1 MNKICLLL
9 CCLLPGLFRAG
20 AQELKMT
27 EYAPLTQIYGE
38 VCESDELLPMGDVG
52 VEFGYVLYQAA
63 ITVPAGEA
71 ALELENVRDYAAVYL
86 DGVFQGALT
95 DNRKTLTLKAEP
107 GRHTLQLYVENIGRI
122 TYGPEILDNSKGL
135 FGEARLGGET
145 IAGWTIT
152 PLEVRDTDP
161 ETLEFEA
168 LGPCNTPCFRRGQ
181 FDRAA
186 HEGAVYLDVSGWGMG
201 EVWINGH
208 YLGSFWDEEKQQSI
222 LIPAEILA
230 EKGNRIVVFDLKN
243 NDPGATMRLSDKP
256 VFKYHA
262 QPMKKITVIALL
274 LAAALGAQARNGS
287 GKPAYK
293 DAGRPVEERVSDLLS
308 RMTLEEKVM
317 QLNQYTLGRNDNANN
332 VADPVDKIPAE
343 IGSLIYFDTSP
354 GLRNRLQKKA
364 IEQSRLGIPV
374 LFGYDVIHGFRTT
387 YPISLAQAC
396 SWNPALV
403 KQAAEV
409 AAQEARMSG
418 VEWTFSPMIDVARD
432 GRWGRVSEGYGEDP
446 YANAVYGVAAVE
458 GYQGDNLADSRRV
471 AACLKHFVGYG
482 ASEAGRDYVYT
493 EISRQTLWDTYM
505 PPYQAGI
512 EAGAATVMSCF
523 NDISGTP
530 GTANPYILTE
540 VLKERWAH
548 DGFVVS
554 DWAAIEQLRSQGVAA
569 DRKEAAEKAFNAGVE
584 MDMMNRCYDA
594 HLAALVREGKVSQ
607 EKLDEAVRRVLRLKF
622 RLGLFE
628 RPYTPESEE
637 TDRFLLPASLAV
649 AERLAEESMVLL
661 KNENNTLP
669 LKAARRIAVIGP
681 MAQNRLHLLGAW
693 SAHGREEDA
702 VSLFAGLENEYR
714 GRAELLYARGC
725 DFDGEDRSGF
735 REAVAAAAAADVVVL
750 CLGEKKQWSG
760 ENASRSTIALPEI
773 QEQLAAELAQTGKPL
788 VLVLSSGRPLE
799 LCRLEPLCGAMVQM
813 WQPGIRGG
821 NPLAGILSGR
831 INPSGRLDM
840 TFPRSTGQIPI
851 YYNRRQSGRTHQGKY
866 QDIPSTPLYE
876 FGHGLSYTTFE
887 YGDLRPSA
895 TTLRRG
901 EKVTVE
907 VSVTNTGGMDGAE
920 TVHWFISDPVC
931 RISRPVRELK
941 HFEKQPIRRGETRTF
956 RFEIDPEKD
965 LSFTDG
971 DGNRFL
977 EPGDYFI
984 LVKDKKVKL
993 TLTD

>member
-1 MNKICLLL
+1 
-9 CCLLPGLFRAG
+9 
-20 AQELKMT
+20 
-27 EYAPLTQIYGE
+27 
-38 VCESDELLPMGDVG
+38 
-52 VEFGYVLYQAA
+52 
-63 ITVPAGEA
+63 
-71 ALELENVRDYAAVYL
+71 
-86 DGVFQGALT
+86 
-95 DNRKTLTLKAEP
+95 
-107 GRHTLQLYVENIGRI
+107 
-122 TYGPEILDNSKGL
+122 
-135 FGEARLGGET
+135 
-145 IAGWTIT
+145 
-152 PLEVRDTDP
+152 
-161 ETLEFEA
+161 
-168 LGPCNTPCFRRGQ
+168 
-181 FDRAA
+181 
-186 HEGAVYLDVSGWGMG
+186 
-201 EVWINGH
+201 
-208 YLGSFWDEEKQQSI
+208 
-222 LIPAEILA
+222 
-230 EKGNRIVVFDLKN
+230 
-243 NDPGATMRLSDKP
+243 
-256 VFKYHA
+256 
-262 QPMKKITVIALL
+262 
-274 LAAALGAQARNGS
+274 
-287 GKPAYK
+287 
-293 DAGRPVEERVSDLLS
+293 
-308 RMTLEEKVM
+308 MTLEEKVM

-354 GLRNRLQKKA
+354 ELRNRLQKKA

-493 EISRQTLWDTYM
+493 EISRQTLWDTYI

-735 REAVAAAAAADVVVL
+735 REAVAAAR
-750 CLGEKKQWSG
+750 G
-760 ENASRSTIALPEI
+760 
-773 QEQLAAELAQTGKPL
+773 
-788 VLVLSSGRPLE
+788 
-799 LCRLEPLCGAMVQM
+799 CR
-813 WQPGIRGG
+813 RGG
-821 NPLAGILSGR
+821 PL
-831 INPSGRLDM
+831 P
-840 TFPRSTGQIPI
+840 
-851 YYNRRQSGRTHQGKY
+851 
-866 QDIPSTPLYE
+866 
-876 FGHGLSYTTFE
+876 
-887 YGDLRPSA
+887 
-895 TTLRRG
+895 RG
-901 EKVTVE
+901 EKAVE
-907 VSVTNTGGMDGAE
+907 RRERLALDDRASRNPGAAGRRTDPDRKTAGFGSVQRPAAGAVPPRTPLRGHGADVAARHPGRKPSRGNSVGEDQPLGTPRHDVPPLDGPGSDLLQPPPE
-920 TVHWFISDPVC
+920 RPHPSGQISGHPQHAA
-931 RISRPVRELK
+931 L
-941 HFEKQPIRRGETRTF
+941 
-956 RFEIDPEKD
+956 
-965 LSFTDG
+965 
-971 DGNRFL
+971 
-977 EPGDYFI
+977 
-984 LVKDKKVKL
+984 
-993 TLTD
+993 

>member
-1 MNKICLLL
+1 
-9 CCLLPGLFRAG
+9 
-20 AQELKMT
+20 
-27 EYAPLTQIYGE
+27 
-38 VCESDELLPMGDVG
+38 
-52 VEFGYVLYQAA
+52 
-63 ITVPAGEA
+63 
-71 ALELENVRDYAAVYL
+71 
-86 DGVFQGALT
+86 
-95 DNRKTLTLKAEP
+95 
-107 GRHTLQLYVENIGRI
+107 
-122 TYGPEILDNSKGL
+122 
-135 FGEARLGGET
+135 
-145 IAGWTIT
+145 
-152 PLEVRDTDP
+152 
-161 ETLEFEA
+161 
-168 LGPCNTPCFRRGQ
+168 
-181 FDRAA
+181 
-186 HEGAVYLDVSGWGMG
+186 
-201 EVWINGH
+201 
-208 YLGSFWDEEKQQSI
+208 
-222 LIPAEILA
+222 
-230 EKGNRIVVFDLKN
+230 
-243 NDPGATMRLSDKP
+243 
-256 VFKYHA
+256 
-262 QPMKKITVIALL
+262 MKKITVIALL

-308 RMTLEEKVM
+308 RMTLEEKIM
-317 QLNQYTLGRNDNANN
+317 QLNQYTLGRNNNVNN
-332 VADPVDKIPAE
+332 VADPVDEIPAE

-364 IEQSRLGIPV
+364 MEQSRLGIPV

-396 SWNPALV
+396 SWNPGLV
-403 KQAAEV
+403 KRAAEI

-446 YANAVYGVAAVE
+446 HANAVYGAAAVE
-458 GYQGDNLADSRRV
+458 GYQGGDLSDGRRV

-505 PPYQAGI
+505 PPYLAGI

-540 VLKERWAH
+540 VLKERWKY

-569 DRKEAAEKAFNAGVE
+569 DRKEAAEKAFNASVE

-594 HLAALVREGKVSQ
+594 HLADLVREGKVSQ
-607 EKLDEAVRRVLRLKF
+607 ERLDDAVRRVLRLKF

-628 RPYTPESEE
+628 KPYTPESEE

-669 LKAARRIAVIGP
+669 LKAVRRIAVIGP
-681 MAQNRLHLLGAW
+681 MAQNRLHLLGSW

-702 VSLFAGLENEYR
+702 VSVFAGLENEYR
-714 GRAELLYARGC
+714 NRAELLYARGC

-735 REAVAAAAAADVVVL
+735 REAVAAASEADVVVL
-750 CLGEKKQWSG
+750 CLGEKKNWSG

-773 QEQLAAELAQTGKPL
+773 QEQLAAELAKTGKPV

-799 LCRLEPLCGAMVQM
+799 LRRLEPLCGAMVQM

-831 INPSGRLDM
+831 INPSGKLAM
-840 TFPRSTGQIPI
+840 TFPYSTGQIPI

-887 YGDLRPSA
+887 YGDPKSSA

-901 EKVTVE
+901 EKATVTIT
-907 VSVTNTGGMDGAE
+907 VTNTGGMDGSEA
-920 TVHWFISDPVC
+920 VLWFVSDPVC

-956 RFEIDPEKD
+956 RFEIDPERD

>member
-1 MNKICLLL
+1 
-9 CCLLPGLFRAG
+9 
-20 AQELKMT
+20 
-27 EYAPLTQIYGE
+27 
-38 VCESDELLPMGDVG
+38 
-52 VEFGYVLYQAA
+52 
-63 ITVPAGEA
+63 
-71 ALELENVRDYAAVYL
+71 
-86 DGVFQGALT
+86 
-95 DNRKTLTLKAEP
+95 
-107 GRHTLQLYVENIGRI
+107 
-122 TYGPEILDNSKGL
+122 
-135 FGEARLGGET
+135 
-145 IAGWTIT
+145 
-152 PLEVRDTDP
+152 
-161 ETLEFEA
+161 
-168 LGPCNTPCFRRGQ
+168 
-181 FDRAA
+181 
-186 HEGAVYLDVSGWGMG
+186 
-201 EVWINGH
+201 
-208 YLGSFWDEEKQQSI
+208 
-222 LIPAEILA
+222 
-230 EKGNRIVVFDLKN
+230 
-243 NDPGATMRLSDKP
+243 
-256 VFKYHA
+256 
-262 QPMKKITVIALL
+262 MKKITVIALL

-354 GLRNRLQKKA
+354 ELRNRLQKKA

-493 EISRQTLWDTYM
+493 EISRQTLWDTYI

-661 KNENNTLP
+661 KNEGGVLP
-669 LKAARRIAVIGP
+669 IDLGRAKTIAVVGENAIKMMTVGGGSSSLKVRHEYTP
-681 MAQNRLHLLGAW
+681 LEGIRAAAAGKAEVIYERGYVGDVTGDYNGVKTGQDLSESRSEAQLIA
-693 SAHGREEDA
+693 D
-702 VSLFAGLENEYR
+702 
-714 GRAELLYARGC
+714 
-725 DFDGEDRSGF
+725 
-735 REAVAAAAAADVVVL
+735 AAAAARKADAVIFVGGLNKSNHQDCEGDDRLQYGLPYAQDKVIGALAEANPNLAVVIVSGNAVAMPWIDRVPAVLEAWFSGSEAGNALADVVF
-750 CLGEKKQWSG
+750 
-760 ENASRSTIALPEI
+760 
-773 QEQLAAELAQTGKPL
+773 
-788 VLVLSSGRPLE
+788 
-799 LCRLEPLCGAMVQM
+799 GAV
-813 WQPGIRGG
+813 
-821 NPLAGILSGR
+821 
-831 INPSGRLDM
+831 NPSGKLPF
-840 TFPRSTGQIPI
+840 TFPVRLEDNGAHALGEYPGADKVK
-851 YYNRRQSGRTHQGKY
+851 YNESIFVGYRWHDKEQLK
-866 QDIPSTPLYE
+866 PLFA
-876 FGHGLSYTTFE
+876 FGHGLSYTAFAV
-887 YGDLRPSA
+887 GNVKADR
-895 TTLRRG
+895 TTLAPNGSIRI
-901 EKVTVE
+901 
-907 VSVTNTGGMDGAE
+907 SADVTNTGDMIGAPPMTVTLGGGAAIKIKDASVLCSKVIVDGLTALAE
-920 TVHWFISDPVC
+920 AYKIPYQYEILVAGGTDTSSMQTAGAGAHAGAVSIPTRYVHSPVE
-931 RISRPVRELK
+931 VV
-941 HFEKQPIRRGETRTF
+941 
-956 RFEIDPEKD
+956 DAKD
-965 LSFTDG
+965 LDAC
-971 DGNRFL
+971 
-977 EPGDYFI
+977 
-984 LVKDKKVKL
+984 VKL
-993 TLTD
+993 LRAAVERGIDAEK

>member
-1 MNKICLLL
+1 
-9 CCLLPGLFRAG
+9 
-20 AQELKMT
+20 
-27 EYAPLTQIYGE
+27 
-38 VCESDELLPMGDVG
+38 
-52 VEFGYVLYQAA
+52 
-63 ITVPAGEA
+63 
-71 ALELENVRDYAAVYL
+71 
-86 DGVFQGALT
+86 
-95 DNRKTLTLKAEP
+95 
-107 GRHTLQLYVENIGRI
+107 
-122 TYGPEILDNSKGL
+122 
-135 FGEARLGGET
+135 
-145 IAGWTIT
+145 
-152 PLEVRDTDP
+152 
-161 ETLEFEA
+161 
-168 LGPCNTPCFRRGQ
+168 
-181 FDRAA
+181 
-186 HEGAVYLDVSGWGMG
+186 
-201 EVWINGH
+201 
-208 YLGSFWDEEKQQSI
+208 
-222 LIPAEILA
+222 
-230 EKGNRIVVFDLKN
+230 
-243 NDPGATMRLSDKP
+243 
-256 VFKYHA
+256 
-262 QPMKKITVIALL
+262 
-274 LAAALGAQARNGS
+274 
-287 GKPAYK
+287 
-293 DAGRPVEERVSDLLS
+293 
-308 RMTLEEKVM
+308 
-317 QLNQYTLGRNDNANN
+317 
-332 VADPVDKIPAE
+332 
-343 IGSLIYFDTSP
+343 
-354 GLRNRLQKKA
+354 
-364 IEQSRLGIPV
+364 
-374 LFGYDVIHGFRTT
+374 
-387 YPISLAQAC
+387 
-396 SWNPALV
+396 
-403 KQAAEV
+403 
-409 AAQEARMSG
+409 
-418 VEWTFSPMIDVARD
+418 
-432 GRWGRVSEGYGEDP
+432 
-446 YANAVYGVAAVE
+446 
-458 GYQGDNLADSRRV
+458 
-471 AACLKHFVGYG
+471 
-482 ASEAGRDYVYT
+482 
-493 EISRQTLWDTYM
+493 
-505 PPYQAGI
+505 
-512 EAGAATVMSCF
+512 
-523 NDISGTP
+523 
-530 GTANPYILTE
+530 
-540 VLKERWAH
+540 
-548 DGFVVS
+548 
-554 DWAAIEQLRSQGVAA
+554 
-569 DRKEAAEKAFNAGVE
+569 
-584 MDMMNRCYDA
+584 
-594 HLAALVREGKVSQ
+594 
-607 EKLDEAVRRVLRLKF
+607 
-622 RLGLFE
+622 
-628 RPYTPESEE
+628 
-637 TDRFLLPASLAV
+637 
-649 AERLAEESMVLL
+649 MVLL

-714 GRAELLYARGC
+714 GRAELFYARGC

-831 INPSGRLDM
+831 INPSGRLAM

-901 EKVTVE
+901 EKTTVE

-971 DGNRFL
+971 NGNRFL

>member
-1 MNKICLLL
+1 M
-9 CCLLPGLFRAG
+9 
-20 AQELKMT
+20 KMT
-27 EYAPLTQIYGE
+27 KMT
-38 VCESDELLPMGDVG
+38 
-52 VEFGYVLYQAA
+52 
-63 ITVPAGEA
+63 
-71 ALELENVRDYAAVYL
+71 
-86 DGVFQGALT
+86 
-95 DNRKTLTLKAEP
+95 
-107 GRHTLQLYVENIGRI
+107 
-122 TYGPEILDNSKGL
+122 
-135 FGEARLGGET
+135 
-145 IAGWTIT
+145 
-152 PLEVRDTDP
+152 
-161 ETLEFEA
+161 
-168 LGPCNTPCFRRGQ
+168 
-181 FDRAA
+181 
-186 HEGAVYLDVSGWGMG
+186 
-201 EVWINGH
+201 
-208 YLGSFWDEEKQQSI
+208 
-222 LIPAEILA
+222 
-230 EKGNRIVVFDLKN
+230 
-243 NDPGATMRLSDKP
+243 
-256 VFKYHA
+256 
-262 QPMKKITVIALL
+262 ALL

-354 GLRNRLQKKA
+354 ELRNRLQKKA

-554 DWAAIEQLRSQGVAA
+554 DWAAIEQLRSQGVAT

-661 KNENNTLP
+661 KNENDLLP
-669 LKAARRIAVIGP
+669 LAEGAKVAVIGDF
-681 MAQNRLHLLGAW
+681 AQTPRYQGAGS
-693 SAHGREEDA
+693 SAVNSIKVDTFLECLKESGLASVGFAPGFDRQGKLDA
-702 VSLFAGLENEYR
+702 AKQ
-714 GRAELLYARGC
+714 A
-725 DFDGEDRSGF
+725 
-735 REAVAAAAAADVVVL
+735 EAVALAQKAEVVLLCLGLDEIKESEGLDRGDMRLADNQIELLKAVQQANPNTVVVL
-750 CLGEKKQWSG
+750 SAGASLETPWLKHCRTLVYGALGGQAG
-760 ENASRSTIALPEI
+760 AGAMLDV
-773 QEQLAAELAQTGKPL
+773 LTGK
-788 VLVLSSGRPLE
+788 V
-799 LCRLEPLCGAMVQM
+799 
-813 WQPGIRGG
+813 
-821 NPLAGILSGR
+821 
-831 INPSGRLDM
+831 NPSGKLAETWVNAYADTPAKDNFAGPGRMVQYREGLYVGYRYYQ
-840 TFPRSTGQIPI
+840 TAGVPVAFP
-851 YYNRRQSGRTHQGKY
+851 
-866 QDIPSTPLYE
+866 
-876 FGHGLSYTTFE
+876 FGYGLSYTSFA
-887 YGDLRPSA
+887 YSNLQAASNGV
-895 TTLRRG
+895 TL
-901 EKVTVE
+901 T
-907 VSVTNTGGMDGAE
+907 VTNTGKRAGAE
-920 TVHWFISDPVC
+920 IVQLYVAKPGAEVFRPAQELKGFAKVQLQPGESKTVTIPLDDKAFRYWNTKTDSWEVEGGSYELRVGASSADIRLTAVVEVAGTGAPNPYAGKQLPHYTSGKVQSVPDDEWATLLG
-931 RISRPVRELK
+931 RPV
-941 HFEKQPIRRGETRTF
+941 QQG
-956 RFEIDPEKD
+956 
-965 LSFTDG
+965 
-971 DGNRFL
+971 
-977 EPGDYFI
+977 
-984 LVKDKKVKL
+984 KVKIDRNMTLGELNHSRSPLGWLIWLVL
-993 TLTD
+993 TALLNASYKRGKPDLNVLFQYNMPLRALAKMTSGAISMGMVDGIVMELQGFWIIGLVRVIIEAVKNLVLNAQLEQRLRNS

>member
-1 MNKICLLL
+1 
-9 CCLLPGLFRAG
+9 
-20 AQELKMT
+20 
-27 EYAPLTQIYGE
+27 
-38 VCESDELLPMGDVG
+38 
-52 VEFGYVLYQAA
+52 
-63 ITVPAGEA
+63 
-71 ALELENVRDYAAVYL
+71 
-86 DGVFQGALT
+86 
-95 DNRKTLTLKAEP
+95 
-107 GRHTLQLYVENIGRI
+107 
-122 TYGPEILDNSKGL
+122 
-135 FGEARLGGET
+135 
-145 IAGWTIT
+145 
-152 PLEVRDTDP
+152 
-161 ETLEFEA
+161 
-168 LGPCNTPCFRRGQ
+168 
-181 FDRAA
+181 
-186 HEGAVYLDVSGWGMG
+186 
-201 EVWINGH
+201 
-208 YLGSFWDEEKQQSI
+208 
-222 LIPAEILA
+222 
-230 EKGNRIVVFDLKN
+230 
-243 NDPGATMRLSDKP
+243 
-256 VFKYHA
+256 
-262 QPMKKITVIALL
+262 MKKITVIALL

-569 DRKEAAEKAFNAGVE
+569 
-584 MDMMNRCYDA
+584 
-594 HLAALVREGKVSQ
+594 
-607 EKLDEAVRRVLRLKF
+607 
-622 RLGLFE
+622 
-628 RPYTPESEE
+628 
-637 TDRFLLPASLAV
+637 
-649 AERLAEESMVLL
+649 
-661 KNENNTLP
+661 
-669 LKAARRIAVIGP
+669 
-681 MAQNRLHLLGAW
+681 
-693 SAHGREEDA
+693 
-702 VSLFAGLENEYR
+702 
-714 GRAELLYARGC
+714 
-725 DFDGEDRSGF
+725 
-735 REAVAAAAAADVVVL
+735 
-750 CLGEKKQWSG
+750 
-760 ENASRSTIALPEI
+760 
-773 QEQLAAELAQTGKPL
+773 ELAQTGKPL

-831 INPSGRLDM
+831 INPSGRLAM